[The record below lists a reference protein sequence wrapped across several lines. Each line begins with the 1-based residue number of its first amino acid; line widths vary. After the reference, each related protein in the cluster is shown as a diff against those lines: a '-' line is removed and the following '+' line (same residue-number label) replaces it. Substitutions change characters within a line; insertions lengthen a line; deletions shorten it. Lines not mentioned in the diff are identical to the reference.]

1 LVVLSLILLLFTQR
15 YLTTGTIVVT
25 TNNPSNNIEILKAS
39 NKVQVAQARGY
50 LRARLA
56 TGQYIAQVNNRLASN
71 KQLVTIESHKTNTF
85 NINLQA
91 LLAPEAVLPYGA
103 TSVITDASSIYYV
116 NLQNHS
122 LYTLSSAG
130 VPMVVS
136 TTSFDH
142 IVWENT
148 HYGIGIDYSQST
160 LYEIRN
166 GSVTPLPLSFAST
179 QIVFDLAPNGTL
191 AASDGKTVY
200 LRLPSSNTFTKI
212 FTADS
217 DENIQSLVVS
227 NNYILVMQAS
237 NQQASDRDEGNFRLL
252 DLSGRTGAAAQLSA
266 YSLKWSPDGT
276 KIALTNDSSTT
287 IYNTHLKQIAEL
299 PAPNVTGLSWYDN
312 NTLLYAANN
321 ILTKFDL
328 TSSTSSQLSI
338 YTANN
343 QILGIYPDKTDSKIY
358 LLDTTGSGDTNY
370 QLEQIDLTQQAQ
382 NIPDYE
388 YTLGIFF
395 PAFVSPCNFSYT
407 NFLKPVIL
415 TNSGANQ
422 NQCVQAAQN
431 TLAADGLPVNEFNI
445 EPALPSN

>member
-1 LVVLSLILLLFTQR
+1 M
-15 YLTTGTIVVT
+15 
-25 TNNPSNNIEILKAS
+25 KAS

-166 GSVTPLPLSFAST
+166 
-179 QIVFDLAPNGTL
+179 
-191 AASDGKTVY
+191 
-200 LRLPSSNTFTKI
+200 
-212 FTADS
+212 
-217 DENIQSLVVS
+217 
-227 NNYILVMQAS
+227 
-237 NQQASDRDEGNFRLL
+237 
-252 DLSGRTGAAAQLSA
+252 
-266 YSLKWSPDGT
+266 
-276 KIALTNDSSTT
+276 
-287 IYNTHLKQIAEL
+287 
-299 PAPNVTGLSWYDN
+299 
-312 NTLLYAANN
+312 
-321 ILTKFDL
+321 
-328 TSSTSSQLSI
+328 
-338 YTANN
+338 
-343 QILGIYPDKTDSKIY
+343 
-358 LLDTTGSGDTNY
+358 
-370 QLEQIDLTQQAQ
+370 
-382 NIPDYE
+382 
-388 YTLGIFF
+388 
-395 PAFVSPCNFSYT
+395 
-407 NFLKPVIL
+407 
-415 TNSGANQ
+415 
-422 NQCVQAAQN
+422 
-431 TLAADGLPVNEFNI
+431 
-445 EPALPSN
+445 